1 MRSRFPFRLMLA
13 MLACSGAGMA
23 LSACNRRAEEPPPPA
38 NDRPVARR
46 ALQAADGTDPY
57 AGATPVDQREAV
69 LGLLNKRNGLV
80 RDITLKPGESLRV
93 GRAVVRL
100 RNCERT
106 AQWESPPEVGA
117 FVQLLVLEHR
127 DQQWHSVFSG
137 WLFRERPDRNIIQH
151 PIYDVFVRSC
161 TMKWPGEVE
170 VGAEDDGA
178 NAAAGDAASAAPRAA
193 STRSSAPQSP
203 AAAPAAPPARQTD
216 EATTSPDSDNGDG
229 DTAR

>member
-1 MRSRFPFRLMLA
+1 MQRRVSFRLMLA
-13 MLACSGAGMA
+13 ALACAAGALTGCDRKA
-23 LSACNRRAEEPPPPA
+23 DEPAPPA

-46 ALQAADGTDPY
+46 AAVAGDGTDPY
-57 AGATPVDQREAV
+57 AGATPVEQRVAV

-80 RDITLKPGESLRV
+80 RDVTLKPGESLRV
-93 GRAVVRL
+93 GRAVIRL

-106 AQWESPPEVGA
+106 AQWESPPETGA

-161 TMKWPGEVE
+161 AMKWPGEVE
-170 VGAEDDGA
+170 APVEEAKGGSDAP
-178 NAAAGDAASAAPRAA
+178 AAASRSA

-203 AAAPAAPPARQTD
+203 PAGAAPAPAGQAD
-216 EATTSPDSDNGDG
+216 DADTSPPDANNDG